1 MPPRSQNLSFTAEFI
16 EEICLEIFAATC
28 TKKIDKKSGKEVKT
42 YKKVKNAKVEIISL
56 SLVKSEKGQQLL
68 FDYQSADGIRRTVST
83 FNFMSDFTLAWD
95 VTPEWSD
102 LNKYRIHKPL
112 NSNLSPI
119 ESYALHDLFSHWFQ
133 SDAFVQQITVLSDQ
147 RVYAPELIKLLLLFI
162 AYQQE
167 RYSKAVEVYG
177 YYPLTMEIDLDR
189 VVVIFKEHIKEYI
202 SCLSEDFVHLKK
214 HYNVSPF
221 TLSAAVTREIESIQV
236 TPSTPDV

>member
-16 EEICLEIFAATC
+16 EETCLEIFAATF

-42 YKKVKNAKVEIISL
+42 YKKVKNAKVKIISV
-56 SLVKSEKGQQLL
+56 SLVKSDKGQQLR
-68 FDYQSADGIRRTVST
+68 FDYQSAEGIRRTVST

-112 NSNLSPI
+112 NSNFSPI
-119 ESYALHDLFSHWFQ
+119 ESYALHDLFSQWFQ
-133 SDAFVQQITVLSDQ
+133 SDAFVQHITVLSDQ
-147 RVYAPELIKLLLLFI
+147 GVYAPELIKLLLLFI

-167 RYSKAVEVYG
+167 RSSKAVELGG
-177 YYPLTMEIDLDR
+177 YSLTMEIDLDR
-189 VVVIFKEHIKEYI
+189 VVVIFKEYIKEYI
-202 SCLSEDFVHLKK
+202 SGFSEDFVHLKK
-214 HYNVSPF
+214 YYNVSQF
-221 TLSAAVTREIESIQV
+221 TLSAAATREIESIQV

>member
-16 EEICLEIFAATC
+16 EETCLEIFAATF

-42 YKKVKNAKVEIISL
+42 YKKVKNAKVEIISV

-68 FDYQSADGIRRTVST
+68 FDYQSAEGIRRTVST

-102 LNKYRIHKPL
+102 LKYRIHKPL
-112 NSNLSPI
+112 NSNFSPI
-119 ESYALHDLFSHWFQ
+119 ESYALHDLFCQWFQ
-133 SDAFVQQITVLSDQ
+133 SDAFVQHITVLSDQ
-147 RVYAPELIKLLLLFI
+147 GVYAPELIKLLLLFI

-167 RYSKAVEVYG
+167 RSSKAVELGRYS
-177 YYPLTMEIDLDR
+177 PTMEIDLDR
-189 VVVIFKEHIKEYI
+189 VVDSFKKDIKKYI
-202 SCLSEDFVHLKK
+202 SGLSEDFVHLKK
-214 HYNVSPF
+214 HYNVSQF
-221 TLSAAVTREIESIQV
+221 TLSAAATREIESIQV